1 MESVKLEQLQ
11 IKYMMKMVT
20 SIIFI
25 LLFFTSCN
33 FDNKKKVNLEKKS
46 NIYIDSLQILS
57 FEWKKDSLGCYKIRS
72 INLFDRL
79 LEGYSLNKKSEF
91 LKIFGMPNEQENYED
106 GIILIYYVNSICY
119 KNKIVENS
127 DKSSIR
133 IFFDSQNKY
142 KKYETRVE

>member
-106 GIILIYYVNSICY
+106 GIIFIYYVNSICY

-133 IFFDSQNKY
+133 IYFDSQNNY

>member
-72 INLFDRL
+72 INLFERL

-106 GIILIYYVNSICY
+106 GIIFIYYVNSICY

>member
-1 MESVKLEQLQ
+1 MESLKLKKLQ
-11 IKYMMKMVT
+11 IKYIIKMIT
-20 SIIFI
+20 IITFI
-25 LLFFTSCN
+25 LLPFISCN
-33 FDNKKKVNLEKKS
+33 FDNKKKLNLEKKS
-46 NIYIDSLQILS
+46 NIYVDSLQILS
-57 FEWKKDSLGCYKIRS
+57 LEWKKDSLGCDKMRS

-79 LEGYSLNKKSEF
+79 LEGYSLNNKSEF

-106 GIILIYYVNSICY
+106 GIILIYYVNSVCY

-133 IFFDSQNKY
+133 IYFDSQNNY

>member
-106 GIILIYYVNSICY
+106 GIIFIYYVNSICY